1 MPSCSI
7 TLDTGAIYNALAVI
21 RGTQTAGVTIDH
33 LRPGQVPNVNRL
45 VIQADPI
52 NGASVVAYGDG
63 GIATDGSTGKR
74 LLAGDSDVLQAYPV
88 IGLPALFFAVSAN
101 GTKVNLQW
109 E

>member
-7 TLDTGAIYNALAVI
+7 VLSTGAVYNLLSVI
-21 RGTQTAGVTIDH
+21 RGTQTVGVTIDH

-45 VIQADPI
+45 VVQADPD
-52 NGASVVAYGDG
+52 NGALVVAYGDG

-88 IGLPALFFAVSAN
+88 IGLPATFLAVSAS